1 MEIKGSKR
9 EEIVFEVFKLCEAL
23 KREEISIKDMPLDT
37 LLDMTVYV
45 YRFLHV

>member
-1 MEIKGSKR
+1 MSKR
-9 EEIVFEVFKLCEAL
+9 EEIVFEVSKMCRSLE
-23 KREEISIKDMPLDT
+23 RGEISIKDMPLDT